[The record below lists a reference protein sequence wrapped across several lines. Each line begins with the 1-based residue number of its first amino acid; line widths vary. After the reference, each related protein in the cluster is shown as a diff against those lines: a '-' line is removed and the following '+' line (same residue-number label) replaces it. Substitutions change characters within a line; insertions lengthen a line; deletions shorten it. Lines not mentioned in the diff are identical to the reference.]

1 MASDP
6 SQLLLHLANA
16 PGLAAQ
22 SVFQGA
28 NDELGRQQARQQMQF
43 NGLKMQMLQQQ
54 QGQEEAFQTATSAY
68 LTDPTPANLSSLMA
82 RFPDKAGAL
91 KKSWDVK
98 DDAVRRADM
107 GQFGAI
113 YSALSNNKT
122 DLAVAQLRARRDAE
136 KAKGIDTSELDHYL
150 EALVTGDKDAI
161 NAVKGFALAQIA
173 AGDRDKFSEIYK
185 TVGGDRGAKV
195 VMPGGALVDG
205 EGTELYRAPFAPRPV
220 TVGEGQTVVEYQP
233 GGGDP
238 ASSGDTIGTMLR
250 ITPFTESGNRE
261 FNPDGSRVTS
271 PKGARGI
278 MQVMPRTANDPGYG
292 IKPSNGSPADDT
304 RLGQQYLT
312 KMFEVY
318 GSPAQAWAAYN
329 AGPGAVDAAIKK
341 GGERW
346 LQEMPKE
353 TQQYVARNMSQLR
366 GGGQAA
372 GPRVIAQGG
381 AKPGYQLLTPEEN
394 KGLGLDPNVRYQ
406 RSPDGQ
412 LTALG
417 GQEKSQGQLKPTPQ
431 GPARQILENRATV
444 REIDRALELIDKNPD
459 AVGWWKSKTP
469 DAILQRTDPN
479 GVGTRAAIGKIGGKI
494 IHDVSG
500 AAVTMSEAPRFQP
513 YVPQIGDSPAT
524 IKEKLRQLRA
534 LAAGETSDL
543 ESAWG
548 PDNGYRGLKG
558 PGQPQQGAPVRV
570 RSIQQAQKLAP
581 GTIYIAPDGK
591 KRRR

>member
-6 SQLLLHLANA
+6 TQLLLHLANA

-22 SVFQGA
+22 SVLQGA
-28 NDELGRQQARQQMQF
+28 NDEIGRQQAQQQTQF

-54 QGQEEAFQTATSAY
+54 QGQEEAFQNATSAY

-82 RFPDKAGAL
+82 RFPDKAEAL

-98 DDAVRRADM
+98 DEAVRRADM

-113 YSALSNNKT
+113 YAALDNGKA
-122 DLAVAQLRARRDAE
+122 DLAIAQLRQRRDAE
-136 KAKGIDTSELDHYL
+136 KAKGIDTSELEHYL
-150 EALVTGDKDAI
+150 EALATGDKDAI

-185 TVGGDRGAKV
+185 TVGGDRGTKV
-195 VMPGGALVDG
+195 VAAGGALVDEQG
-205 EGTELYRAPFAPRPV
+205 NELYKAPFAPRPV

-233 GGGDP
+233 GTEGGGP
-238 ASSGDTIGTMLR
+238 ASGGGSSGGAAQALQTNPGALKDGPFARTQPGYTGSSGGFATFETEAQGRSAQMRLLDKNYIQKGFNTPRKIVERYAPRGGENSNASVNNYASYIAGKLGIGVDDAISSKDVPRLARAMGEFET
-250 ITPFTESGNRE
+250 GNR
-261 FNPDGSRVTS
+261 P
-271 PKGARGI
+271 
-278 MQVMPRTANDPGYG
+278 
-292 IKPSNGSPADDT
+292 
-304 RLGQQYLT
+304 
-312 KMFEVY
+312 
-318 GSPAQAWAAYN
+318 
-329 AGPGAVDAAIKK
+329 
-341 GGERW
+341 
-346 LQEMPKE
+346 
-353 TQQYVARNMSQLR
+353 
-366 GGGQAA
+366 GGQSA
-372 GPRVIAQGG
+372 GPRVIAQGA
-381 AKPGYQLLTPEEN
+381 AKPGYQLLSPEEN
-394 KGLGLDPNVRYQ
+394 KALGLDPNVRYQ

-417 GQEKSQGQLKPTPQ
+417 GQDKSQGQLKPTPP
-431 GPARQILENRATV
+431 GPTRQILENRSTL
-444 REIDRALELIDKNPD
+444 REIDRALALIDSNPD

-469 DAILQRTDPN
+469 DAILQRTDPK

-500 AAVTMSEAPRFQP
+500 AAVTLSEAPRFQP

-524 IKEKLRQLRA
+524 VKEKLRQLRA
-534 LAAGETSDL
+534 LAAGETADL

-548 PDNGYRGLKG
+548 PDNNYRGIKL
-558 PGQPQQGAPVRV
+558 PSDAPVRV

-591 KRRR
+591 RRRR